1 MPLPPAETFVLQALR
16 SHADLL
22 TWHEGT
28 NGAWAKVI
36 PDDARAELS
45 VREIEGA
52 RFSNILKMLRST
64 DFYREIG
71 GEAWVNMGKLPQ
83 QDST

>member
-1 MPLPPAETFVLQALR
+1 MPLPLTETLVLQALR
-16 SHADLL
+16 SHADFL
-22 TWHEGT
+22 TWHEGK

-45 VREIEGA
+45 VRSIEDA
-52 RFSNILKMLRST
+52 RFSNILKLLTSS

-71 GEAWVNMGKLPQ
+71 SEAWVNMGKLPQ